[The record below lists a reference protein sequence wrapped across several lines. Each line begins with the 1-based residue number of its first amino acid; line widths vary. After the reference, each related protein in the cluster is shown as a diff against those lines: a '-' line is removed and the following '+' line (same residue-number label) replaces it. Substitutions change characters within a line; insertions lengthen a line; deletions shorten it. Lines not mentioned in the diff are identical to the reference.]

1 MVTSLVYRWE
11 FRAELSVAA
20 NTIPELL
27 VEVWD
32 SDLGK
37 DDLLGVARVGLASL
51 TRGPVR
57 EAWHAL
63 ANCKTGEVGYI
74 SYIGRYGKYSV
85 LLW

>member
-1 MVTSLVYRWE
+1 MNNNQNPEWEWEARLGVDNPSL
-11 FRAELSVAA
+11 AGH
-20 NTIPELL
+20 ILL
-27 VEVWD
+27 EVFD
-32 SDLGK
+32 EDMGK

-74 SYIGRYGKYSV
+74 SYIGRYGKGNY
-85 LLW
+85 

>member
-1 MVTSLVYRWE
+1 MVTSLADRWE
-11 FRAELSVAA
+11 FRAELAVAA
-20 NTIPELL
+20 NTVPELL

-37 DDLLGVARVGLASL
+37 DDLLGVARVSLASL

-63 ANCKTGEVGYI
+63 ANCKTGEVGSNTFRYI
-74 SYIGRYGKYSV
+74 SYSYFSK
-85 LLW
+85 